1 MGSDTFPVN
10 RCEKPLGLGKEKQL
24 PDLYRFKL
32 DQIRNLS
39 EDCRRLREEKPMRRG
54 TVGLPL
60 GLNMYENLFFWVEF
74 FHSLQMNVVISDL
87 SSRALYAKGQYS
99 VPSDTACYPAKL
111 MHGHIENLLDQGV
124 DTIFYPCMS
133 YNFDEQKGDNHFNCP
148 VVAYYPELLAS
159 NVEKLKSVRY
169 LYQYVNLF
177 GTKNIPEKSL
187 GSIERLLSGSDPQ
200 RSKTGFGKCL

>member
-1 MGSDTFPVN
+1 
-10 RCEKPLGLGKEKQL
+10 
-24 PDLYRFKL
+24 
-32 DQIRNLS
+32 
-39 EDCRRLREEKPMRRG
+39 MRRG

-169 LYQYVNLF
+169 LYPYLNLSA
-177 GTKNIPEKSL
+177 KNIAEKSL